1 MVSVR
6 EAKNLIKD
14 NQIGVK
20 KALMPLSE
28 AHGYILAERVLA
40 AFDTPPFDQSAMD
53 GYAFSYD
60 SWDGKTELIVAGEI
74 QAGMYTPDLLEPMQ
88 AVRIFTGA
96 SLPNGA
102 DTVVI
107 MENVDVTDKSIN
119 INGKQ
124 ITKGSNVRL
133 RGSQTQAGEIALE
146 EGQLLT
152 APAISFLAGI
162 GIDKLQVYAKPLISI
177 VITGNELAK
186 PGDIISPGKIFE
198 SNSFGITA
206 ALMQLNITPV
216 SIDFVEDKEEEL
228 LQVIRNRLGA
238 DLLILTGGISVGD
251 YDFTA
256 EVLKKCSVEMIFHKV
271 KQKPGKPLYFG
282 RYHQT
287 AVIALPG
294 NPAAALTCFYEYI
307 VPVVAYYTKMDYF
320 KKLKMPLNDD
330 YKKIAGLTHFLKGKT
345 NSETVSILSGQE
357 SYLMNSFAIADCII
371 QLDEEKERY
380 NKGDLVNV
388 MMII

>member
-14 NQIGVK
+14 NQISEK
-20 KALMPLSE
+20 KVLLPLSE
-28 AHGYILAERVLA
+28 AYGYILADRVLA

-74 QAGMYTPDLLEPMQ
+74 QAGMYTSNLLKPMQ

-96 SLPNGA
+96 PLPTGA

-107 MENVDVTDKSIN
+107 QENVDISGKSIS
-119 INGKQ
+119 INSGQ
-124 ITKGSNVRL
+124 ITKGSNIRL
-133 RGSQTQAGEIALE
+133 KGSQTQTGEIAME

-162 GIDKLQVYAKPLISI
+162 GIDKLLVYAKPLISI
-177 VITGNELAK
+177 VITGNELSK
-186 PGDIISPGKIFE
+186 PGSIISPGKIFE

-206 ALMQLNITPV
+206 ALMQLNISPV

-228 LQVIRNRLGA
+228 LRVIRNRMGA

-256 EVLKKCSVEMIFHKV
+256 EVLKKCSVEKIFHKV
-271 KQKPGKPLYFG
+271 KQKPGKPFYFG

-287 AVIALPG
+287 AVFALPG
-294 NPAAALTCFYEYI
+294 NPAAALICFYEYI
-307 VPVVAYYTKMDYF
+307 VPVVAYHTKKDYL
-320 KKLKMPLNDD
+320 KKIKMPLNDE
-330 YKKIAGLTHFLKGKT
+330 YKKIGGLTHFLKGKT
-345 NSETVSILSGQE
+345 NLETVSILSGQE
-357 SYLMNSFAIADCII
+357 SYLMNSFSIADCII
-371 QLDEEKERY
+371 QLDEEKEWY
-380 NKGDLVNV
+380 NKGDLVDV
-388 MMII
+388 LMII